1 MKAVL
6 LSSTYYLDEAVQQLS
21 PNAERM
27 LTRALAFCG
36 NAESSGYISERN
48 ITMLGLPNPKKLIA
62 ELVDADILMPRPAGG
77 WDFRSW
83 QSWNS
88 AGDALVARRKADR
101 DRQARL
107 REKKSRD
114 ASRDTTT
121 EDSQKNGDDS
131 SKKRAKNAP
140 KSTGDGRNSSDQSV
154 GETEADQAKRE
165 SVSRDMSRDVTPPN
179 RTEDKRTTTYVE
191 SASPDSTEREPRS
204 APVMPAANRL
214 VGEHIP
220 ARHPASVKTEL
231 RLQASALLKDGQPEA
246 LVAEALQLW
255 TTKNLHPKTLPSLV
269 SELINGRNQPNR
281 NTSEHTNAPPAA
293 RKVGIGLDLARKF
306 ANQPEQPAL
315 EA

>member
-191 SASPDSTEREPRS
+191 SVSTDSTARDDEPPAPMS
-204 APVMPAANRL
+204 AVSATPGAEL
-214 VGEHIP
+214 VRRHIDP
-220 ARHPASVKTEL
+220 SHPGPTKTAL
-231 RLQASALLKDGQPEA
+231 RIQASELIRGGTDPEIVTA
-246 LVAEALQLW
+246 ALQLW
-255 TTKNLHPKTLPSLV
+255 NAKPGIGIGRTILASLV
-269 SELINGRNQPNR
+269 SEVIKSKNPR
-281 NTSEHTNAPPAA
+281 AA
-293 RKVGIGLDLARKF
+293 
-306 ANQPEQPAL
+306 PAL
-315 EA
+315 STADQRVAQVQALKNSTNRLELT

>member
-36 NAESSGYISERN
+36 NVESSGYISELN
-48 ITMLGLPNPKKLIA
+48 ITMLGLPNPKKLA
-62 ELVDADILMPRPAGG
+62 RELVDAEILIPRPNGG
-77 WDFRSW
+77 WDFRTW
-83 QSWNS
+83 EVWNS

-101 DRQARL
+101 ERQARL
-107 REKKSRD
+107 RQEKKSRD
-114 ASRDTTT
+114 ASR
-121 EDSQKNGDDS
+121 E
-131 SKKRAKNAP
+131 
-140 KSTGDGRNSSDQSV
+140 V
-154 GETEADQAKRE
+154 
-165 SVSRDMSRDVTPPN
+165 SRDVTHPN
-179 RTEDKRTTTYVE
+179 RTEQKRTTDYVE

-269 SELINGRNQPNR
+269 SELINGRNQPSR
-281 NTSEHTNAPPAA
+281 NTSEHAKAPPAA

-306 ANQPEQPAL
+306 ANPPEPPAL

>member
-6 LSSTYYLDEAVQQLS
+6 LSSTYYLDEAVQRLS

-48 ITMLGLPNPKKLIA
+48 ITMLGLSNPKKLIA

-121 EDSQKNGDDS
+121 EGSQKSGDDS

-191 SASPDSTEREPRS
+191 SVSTDSTARDDEPPAPTS
-204 APVMPAANRL
+204 AVSATPGAEL
-214 VGEHIP
+214 VRRHIDP
-220 ARHPASVKTEL
+220 SHPGPTKTAL
-231 RLQASALLKDGQPEA
+231 RIQASELIRGGTDPEIVTA
-246 LVAEALQLW
+246 ALQLW
-255 TTKNLHPKTLPSLV
+255 NAKPGIGIGRTILASLV
-269 SELINGRNQPNR
+269 SEVIKSKNPSATRAVSTSDQRVAQVQALKNTTTNR
-281 NTSEHTNAPPAA
+281 
-293 RKVGIGLDLARKF
+293 
-306 ANQPEQPAL
+306 L
-315 EA
+315 ELT

>member
-36 NAESSGYISERN
+36 NVESSGYISELN
-48 ITMLGLPNPKKLIA
+48 ITMLGLPNPKKLA
-62 ELVDADILMPRPAGG
+62 RELVDAEILVPRPNGG
-77 WDFRSW
+77 WDFRTW
-83 QSWNS
+83 DVWNS

-191 SASPDSTEREPRS
+191 SVSTDSTARDDEPPAPTS
-204 APVMPAANRL
+204 AVSATPGAEL
-214 VGEHIP
+214 VRRHIDP
-220 ARHPASVKTEL
+220 SHPGPTKTAL
-231 RLQASALLKDGQPEA
+231 RIQASELIRGGTDPEIVTA
-246 LVAEALQLW
+246 ALQLW
-255 TTKNLHPKTLPSLV
+255 NAKPGIGIGRTILASLV
-269 SELINGRNQPNR
+269 SEVIKSKNPR
-281 NTSEHTNAPPAA
+281 AA
-293 RKVGIGLDLARKF
+293 R
-306 ANQPEQPAL
+306 AL
-315 EA
+315 STSDQRVAQVQALKNSTNRLELT

>member
-1 MKAVL
+1 
-6 LSSTYYLDEAVQQLS
+6 
-21 PNAERM
+21 
-27 LTRALAFCG
+27 
-36 NAESSGYISERN
+36 
-48 ITMLGLPNPKKLIA
+48 
-62 ELVDADILMPRPAGG
+62 
-77 WDFRSW
+77 
-83 QSWNS
+83 
-88 AGDALVARRKADR
+88 
-101 DRQARL
+101 
-107 REKKSRD
+107 
-114 ASRDTTT
+114 
-121 EDSQKNGDDS
+121 
-131 SKKRAKNAP
+131 
-140 KSTGDGRNSSDQSV
+140 
-154 GETEADQAKRE
+154 
-165 SVSRDMSRDVTPPN
+165 
-179 RTEDKRTTTYVE
+179 
-191 SASPDSTEREPRS
+191 
-204 APVMPAANRL
+204 MPAANRL